1 MENKY
6 RNSTRNII
14 FPLILAA
21 GVIGG
26 IFIGMLTAHKRAPAQ
41 GAGQLPRLNARN
53 YGENKLVYALSLIDK
68 LYVDSVNVDTLSEA
82 AIEKLIAELDP
93 HSTYIPASDF
103 ASMNETLDGEFD
115 GVGILFNMGTDT
127 VIVLNVIAG
136 GPSYEAG
143 VRNGDRIITIDDS
156 LVAGQKVNQNDIMKM
171 LRGLR
176 GTTVDLG
183 LQRQG
188 IDQLVPVTVTRGV
201 IPVKSLDA
209 AFMIKPGIGY
219 VKLSA
224 FAKNSSRELGAA
236 LHRLQQHGMTK
247 LIFDLRG
254 NSGGFLDQAI
264 DIAKMFLPSRQLI
277 VYTVDRNGD
286 RTEEYSDGRGAYKD
300 IDIAIL
306 VDEGS
311 ASSSEILAGAVQDN
325 DRGIIIGR
333 RTFGKG
339 LVQQQIPFSDGSA
352 LRLTIARYYTPT
364 GRSIQKPYGNGSDDY
379 HSELYQRIQHQELF
393 TADSIRFDDSL
404 RFITPGGRTVY
415 GGGGIMPDIFVPLDT
430 LGYSKYYS
438 EVWGKNILYRYTLD
452 YADRHRDRLNAIS
465 SVQELNDM
473 LDSDGTLLSDF
484 IAYAG
489 RQGVPANYSD
499 IAKSREVILAQL
511 RAYIG
516 RNSPL
521 DDTGFYAN
529 IYVIDTAILKAIEE
543 LEEGEYLSLLA
554 AGQADYPAF
563 PTAEWPD
570 FL

>member
-339 LVQQQIPFSDGSA
+339 LVQQQILFSDGSA

>member
-26 IFIGMLTAHKRAPAQ
+26 IFIGTLTSHKRAPAQ

-53 YGENKLVYALSLIDK
+53 YRENKLVYALSLIDK
-68 LYVDSVNVDTLSEA
+68 LYVDSVNVDTLSEV

-103 ASMNETLDGEFD
+103 ASMNEALDGEFD

-136 GPSYEAG
+136 GPSDEAG

-156 LVAGQKVNQNDIMKM
+156 LVAGQKVGQNDIMKM
-171 LRGLR
+171 LRGPR
-176 GTTVDLG
+176 GTKVELG

-188 IDQLVPVTVTRGV
+188 IEDLVPVTVTRGV

-236 LHRLQQHGMTK
+236 LHRLQQHGMTQ

-300 IDIAIL
+300 IGLAIL

-364 GRSIQKPYGNGSDDY
+364 GRSIQKPYENGSDDY

-404 RFITPGGRTVY
+404 RFTTPGGRTVY

-430 LGYSKYYS
+430 LGYSSYYF
-438 EVWGKNILYRYTLD
+438 EVWGRNILYRYTIE
-452 YADRHRDRLNAIS
+452 YSDRHRDRLNSIS

-473 LDSDGTLLSDF
+473 LDSDTGLLNDF
-484 IAYAG
+484 IAYAS
-489 RQGVPANYSD
+489 RQGVPANYRD
-499 IAKSREVILAQL
+499 IAKSRDVILAQL

-521 DDTGFYAN
+521 EDTGFYAN

-543 LEEGEYLSLLA
+543 LEGGDYLSMLLA
-554 AGQADYPAF
+554 GK
-563 PTAEWPD
+563 AE
-570 FL
+570 